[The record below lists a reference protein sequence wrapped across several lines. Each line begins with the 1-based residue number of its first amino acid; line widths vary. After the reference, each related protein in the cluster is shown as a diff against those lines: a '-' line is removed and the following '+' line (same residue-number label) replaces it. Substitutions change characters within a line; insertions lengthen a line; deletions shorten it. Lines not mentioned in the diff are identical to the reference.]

1 MVTKVPDE
9 ELGPQFDCKVVHKVQ
24 ARTELKVPVKLGQD
38 FKHSGFGQ
46 LVVFVNGFEDD
57 LDLLFWPQLSITN
70 WERVQRIY
78 EPVHK
83 SLDNGPF
90 DLAL

>member
-1 MVTKVPDE
+1 MVPEVPDE
-9 ELGPQFDCKVVHKVQ
+9 ELGPQLDSKAVHEVQ